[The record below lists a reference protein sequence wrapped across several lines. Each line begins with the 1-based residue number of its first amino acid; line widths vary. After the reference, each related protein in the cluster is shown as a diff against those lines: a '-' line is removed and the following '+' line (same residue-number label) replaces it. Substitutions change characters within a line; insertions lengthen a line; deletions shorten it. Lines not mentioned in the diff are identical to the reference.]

1 MRISL
6 ADETAAR
13 IRDVL
18 GNDVDLAPDVVPS
31 VLARLAVEAPAVYS
45 QVLEELS
52 GSQIR
57 LDSERELR
65 RRQRR
70 GLLRRLLFSWGEYE
84 TDVGDRLLEK
94 RHIAAV
100 LPLALAVLTT
110 VLLGFTLFA
119 GRRVLPAPGPYPAVA
134 QSPLRENL
142 RQGGRSP
149 APMLPGLIPAG
160 PREAFR
166 ASRPSTA
173 RPLGQSPF
181 TATLPVPVL
190 PPGPL
195 GFPDPS
201 GITGRGLGSPI
212 VVNLQ
217 ASATGEAARLA
228 DRARAP
234 SPLVYN
240 RDTDLEAQRRE
251 APTIAPEPAASARGP
266 AGANTL
272 ASSVS
277 LDAGSRVSG
286 TLLTGVLVVPG
297 GPPVPVLVETT
308 DPHRVWVGQAVA
320 GPGDRVQMTLTLTT
334 QRRGEAARAVVL
346 DPVGL
351 FPGLPGHTTIRHAS
365 AATALATAALQATS
379 DYAQAVGRQ
388 GSVSVGGPLGAIVLG
403 GQAPEPWT
411 YLAARLAQDFQARG
425 SQGGWVTTIEIPAG
439 TPLVILIMGAS

>member
-6 ADETAAR
+6 TEETAAR

-18 GNDVDLAPDVVPS
+18 GNDVELDPDVVPS
-31 VLARLAVEAPAVYS
+31 VLARLAVEAPSLYS
-45 QVLEELS
+45 HVLEELS

-65 RRQRR
+65 RRRRR

-84 TDVGDRLLEK
+84 TDAGDRVLEK

-100 LPLALAVLTT
+100 LPLSLAVLTT
-110 VLLGFTLFA
+110 VLLGFALFA
-119 GRRVLPAPGPYPAVA
+119 GHRVLPAPGLRPAVA
-134 QSPLRENL
+134 RDPLRENL
-142 RQGGRSP
+142 RQDNRSLS
-149 APMLPGLIPAG
+149 PMLRGLIPAV
-160 PREAFR
+160 PHEAFR

-173 RPLGQSPF
+173 ESLRQSAIP
-181 TATLPVPVL
+181 ATLPVPTL
-190 PPGPL
+190 PPGL
-195 GFPDPS
+195 AGFPDPS
-201 GITGRGLGSPI
+201 GLAGRGLGSPI

-217 ASATGEAARLA
+217 PSPPGGAVRPG
-228 DRARAP
+228 DPARAL

-240 RDTDLEAQRRE
+240 RDTDLEGHRRE
-251 APTIAPEPAASARGP
+251 GSAAATDPIGAARGP
-266 AGANTL
+266 AGENTS
-272 ASSVS
+272 APSGS
-277 LDAGSRVSG
+277 LVAGSRVSG
-286 TLLTGVLVVPG
+286 TLLTGALVVPG

-320 GPGDRVQMTLTLTT
+320 GPGDRVQMTLTLTAPHG
-334 QRRGEAARAVVL
+334 GEAARAVVL

-351 FPGLPGHTTIRHAS
+351 FPGLTGHTTIRHAS
-365 AATALATAALQATS
+365 VATALAAATLQATS
-379 DYAQAVGRQ
+379 DYAQAAARQ
-388 GSVSVGGPLGAIVLG
+388 GSVSFGGPLGPIVLG

-425 SQGGWVTTIEIPAG
+425 NQGGWITTIELPAG